1 MKNSPLELA
10 EAAMQKVAV
19 NVRRLHQQSGH
30 PMVIWQDGKVIAGPP
45 QSTKIA
51 KRGSSVGLKKK

>member
-1 MKNSPLELA
+1 
-10 EAAMQKVAV
+10 MQKVAE

-45 QSTKIA
+45 QSGTVTKITTSRKIA